1 MKLNQFFLYRLI
13 VSIVFLAGTV
23 SVFAQ
28 QPQSNKKQV
37 YIIHADEYFYQ
48 SAKES
53 VVEQLAG
60 NVQLRHD
67 SVFLFCDTAHLFGP
81 IVKAIGNTSVLQGDS
96 LQIFADTLTYDSNT
110 GIAYLRGQVLLVNGS
125 QRLRTDS
132 LRYDSRTKVATYTT
146 GAFLENLD
154 TRMYSVRGYYH
165 VDEETIYF
173 KDSVRVQDPQFKLKT
188 DSLYYRVSEN
198 KAFFTGPT
206 LIRQQTAN
214 LYCERGY
221 YDLTNQ
227 EGVFTEN
234 AQFTDSTR
242 QATAKKIYYK
252 AQPEQITLFGDAVYQ
267 EESRLVSGDTLDYL
281 PEKGDF
287 FVRGNAF
294 LQDGQQTIVAD
305 GIDYNTKTEKLQT
318 LGRVN
323 IQDGAQ
329 FLQADAVYN
338 SDTSDVATVVGNV
351 IWQDTSARVTLLCD
365 SALYQRSNGYF
376 LAMGDPPML
385 TQIIDGD
392 TLYLV
397 ADQILARRV
406 SDQDSSRQIHAHAH
420 VLIYKSDLQASC
432 DSLVYSESDS
442 LFVFYQDPV
451 IWSDTSQFTADT
463 IAIRM
468 AEKAIDSIYLWRRAL
483 IINAPDEPYYNQIKG
498 RTIFASFVDGELA
511 KMDVNGNAESVY
523 YARDEKNEY
532 LGVNTSICS
541 EMVLYFEDNQVQDIF
556 YLREPQST
564 MYPMDQIDH
573 SSLKLEGFRW
583 RIEEKPTSLADLLEK
598 WRAKQTIVV
607 GQ

>member
-1 MKLNQFFLYRLI
+1 MKLIQSGLYRLMI
-13 VSIVFLAGTV
+13 LILLLAGTGNL
-23 SVFAQ
+23 FAQ
-28 QPQSNKKQV
+28 QTQGNKKQV

-48 SAKES
+48 SGKES

-81 IVKAIGNTSVLQGDS
+81 IVKAIGNTSVIQGDS

-110 GIAYLRGQVLLVNGS
+110 GISYLRGQVLLVNGS

-132 LRYDSRTKVATYTT
+132 LRYDSHTKVATYTT
-146 GAFLENLD
+146 GAFLENLN
-154 TRMYSVRGYYH
+154 TRMYSVQGYYH

-188 DSLYYRVSEN
+188 DSLFYRVREN
-198 KAFFTGPT
+198 TAFFTGPT

-214 LYCERGY
+214 LYCEGGY
-221 YDLTNQ
+221 YDLSAQ
-227 EGVFTEN
+227 EGVFTDN

-242 QATAKKIYYK
+242 QATARKIFYK
-252 AQPEQITLFGDAVYQ
+252 AKPEQITLFGDAIYQ
-267 EESRLVSGDTLDYL
+267 ESERVAKGDTLDYL
-281 PEKGDF
+281 PEIGDF
-287 FVRGNAF
+287 MVRGNAF
-294 LQDGQQTIVAD
+294 LKDGQQTIVAD

-329 FLQADAVYN
+329 FLQADAVRN
-338 SDTSDVATVVGNV
+338 SDTTDVATVVGNV
-351 IWQDTSARVTLLCD
+351 VWQDTSARVTLQCD

-385 TQIIDGD
+385 TQEIDGD

-406 SDQDSSRQIHAHAH
+406 SDQDSSRQIHAYAH

-432 DSLVYSESDS
+432 DSLVYVEKDS
-442 LFVFYQDPV
+442 LFLFYQDPV
-451 IWSDTSQFTADT
+451 IWSDTSQFIADT

-468 AEKAIDSIYLWRRAL
+468 AEKAIDSIFLWRRAL

-498 RTIFASFVDGELA
+498 RTIIASFREGELSR
-511 KMDVNGNAESVY
+511 MDVNGNAESVY
-523 YARDEKNEY
+523 YARDEKDEY

-541 EMVLYFEDNQVQDIF
+541 EMVLFFESNQVKDIF
-556 YLREPQST
+556 YLREPEST
-564 MYPMDQIDH
+564 MYPMDQVDH
-573 SSLKLEGFRW
+573 GTMKLEGFRW
-583 RIEEKPTSLADLLEK
+583 RILEKPTSLVDLLEK
-598 WRAKQTIVV
+598 WRSKQITVV